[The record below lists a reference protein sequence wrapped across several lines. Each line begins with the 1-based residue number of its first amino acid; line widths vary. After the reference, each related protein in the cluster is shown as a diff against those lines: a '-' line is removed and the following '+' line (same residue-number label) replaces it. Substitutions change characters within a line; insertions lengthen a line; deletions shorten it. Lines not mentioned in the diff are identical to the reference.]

1 MIKNMN
7 TSVHFTMSTS
17 TLFRNI
23 AQQIK
28 RKPKP
33 HSTLVLN
40 RCISNKEFN
49 ESQTLKSSKHLRVR
63 NMSSISK
70 KTSESHTVSS
80 SQRPYTVVVEG
91 NIGSGKVSNR
101 C

>member
-1 MIKNMN
+1 MN

-23 AQQIK
+23 LQQMK
-28 RKPKP
+28 RKSSAN
-33 HSTLVLN
+33 STLVLN
-40 RCISNKEFN
+40 RSISNKEFN
-49 ESQTLKSSKHLRVR
+49 ESQTLKLSKHLSVR

-70 KTSESHTVSS
+70 KVSESQTVST

-91 NIGSGKVSNR
+91 NIGSGKVSER
-101 C
+101 